1 MKREKNAQEKM
12 KTLDIFC
19 QFHNS
24 NHSPPPI
31 PSPYFSTG
39 LLFLKKEEETKE
51 VASAKVKKGNEEE
64 PIVFISSLLDILG

>member
-1 MKREKNAQEKM
+1 MKREKKGPGEDEKSFVSF
-12 KTLDIFC
+12 TTRTI
-19 QFHNS
+19 
-24 NHSPPPI
+24 PPI